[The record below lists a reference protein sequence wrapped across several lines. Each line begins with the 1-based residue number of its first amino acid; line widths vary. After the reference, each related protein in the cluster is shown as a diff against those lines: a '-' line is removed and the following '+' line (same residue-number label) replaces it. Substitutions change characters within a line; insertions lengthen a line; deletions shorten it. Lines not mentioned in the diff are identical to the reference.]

1 MDKDSFIVQVKTDDI
16 YKGITED
23 VKTRFGTSHFELDK
37 SLPKGKKVIE
47 LMKDELDDKS

>member
-37 SLPKGKKVIE
+37 SLPKGKK
-47 LMKDELDDKS
+47 SN